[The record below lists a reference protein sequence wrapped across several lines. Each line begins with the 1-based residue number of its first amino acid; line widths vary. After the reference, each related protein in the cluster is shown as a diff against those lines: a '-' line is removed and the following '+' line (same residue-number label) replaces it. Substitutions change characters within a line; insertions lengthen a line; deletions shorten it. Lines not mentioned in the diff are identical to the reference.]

1 MIMRD
6 VKDIGQQMG
15 YHSLEWNWPKEAM
28 IRPIR
33 PGVVDGAKAVVTF

>member
-1 MIMRD
+1 MGD

-28 IRPIR
+28 SIPI
-33 PGVVDGAKAVVTF
+33 GAGIVNEAKLL